1 MDKKFT
7 DFSFEEANRMASSHT
22 AKQLMEL
29 MQHNQSAKEAAA
41 SAQSGD
47 ISGAKKALEGFMT
60 DPQAKA
66 LLRQLW
72 EDYHG

>member
-1 MDKKFT
+1 MEKKFT

-29 MQHNQSAKEAAA
+29 MQHNQNAKEAAA

>member
-1 MDKKFT
+1 
-7 DFSFEEANRMASSHT
+7 MASSHT
-22 AKQLMEL
+22 AKQLIEL

>member
-7 DFSFEEANRMASSHT
+7 DFSFEEATRMASSHT

-29 MQHNQSAKEAAA
+29 MQQNQNAKEAAA

>member
-7 DFSFEEANRMASSHT
+7 DFSFEEANRMATSHT